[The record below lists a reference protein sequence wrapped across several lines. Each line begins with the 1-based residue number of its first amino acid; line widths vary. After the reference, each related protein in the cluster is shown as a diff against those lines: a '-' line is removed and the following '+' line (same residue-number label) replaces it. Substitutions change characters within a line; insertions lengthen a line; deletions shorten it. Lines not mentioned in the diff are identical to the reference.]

1 MSTKQ
6 LREKRRTP
14 DTLTVADIMARDVLT
29 VTPDTTVGELI
40 RVLSDEH
47 ISGVPVV
54 TTAGALKGVVSV
66 TDILRLAAD
75 EPIGTVEE
83 ATWEEAWGEM
93 EPDDDEIFDDRMVRH
108 PFFLDSSIGS
118 FMLRPG
124 AEHLRLL
131 PFADHEVEDIMT
143 PATFTVS
150 PKDSV
155 RELSR
160 FLARGRIH
168 RALVVDEGKLV
179 GIVTAFDVVRA
190 IAS

>member
-1 MSTKQ
+1 MSTRQ
-6 LREKRRTP
+6 GKRSV
-14 DTLTVADIMARDVLT
+14 DTLKVGDIMAKEVWT
-29 VTPDTTVGELI
+29 VTPDTTVGDLI
-40 RVLSDEH
+40 RTLSDEQ

-54 TTAGALKGVVSV
+54 TKAGRLSGVVSV

-83 ATWEEAWGEM
+83 STWEEAWDELEQDGE
-93 EPDDDEIFDDRMVRH
+93 DDVGTV
-108 PFFLDSSIGS
+108 PQSYYLDSGAGQS
-118 FMLRPG
+118 FMFRPG
-124 AEHLRLL
+124 ADLLRLL
-131 PFADHEVEDIMT
+131 PFADHTVEDIMT

-155 RELSR
+155 RDLAR

-168 RALVVDEGKLV
+168 RALVVEDGKLV

-190 IAS
+190 IAR